1 MATNSPGHNRGIRRK
16 PAVVNAV
23 LGVGDHVFSL
33 PGNQGALFAQVDQLA
48 TAGTANLFF
57 TFDDRPLADL
67 HTAGTFNADV
77 PSTAWFP
84 GATGNS
90 VSGIS
95 GAPTAVMVTVAAD
108 DVHVII
114 RARDRSLGSHGA

>member
-1 MATNSPGHNRGIRRK
+1 MATNSPGSNRGIRRR

-23 LGVGDHVFSL
+23 LSVGNHVFSL

-48 TAGTANLFF
+48 TSGTANLFF

-67 HTAGTFNADV
+67 HTAGTFKADV
-77 PSTAWFP
+77 PSTPWFP
-84 GATGNS
+84 GASGNA

-95 GAPTAVMVTVAAD
+95 GAPTAVMVTIAVD

-114 RARDRSLGSHGA
+114 RARDKSLGSHGA